1 MAAEKKGQTPA
12 RAVLVLGSGFG
23 ALKVAEDLSLA
34 GIPVAWAT
42 RAANF
47 LELPAGVRPFAE
59 WPEDLSFQFRPL
71 YLRVTRSP
79 LVSLLPQARLDSLSA
94 EQGGYRVVVEQQPR
108 YIDDELCTGC
118 DRCRQLCPLGQAA
131 HPPLTRSPAYCPS
144 RALQMDKR
152 PVSPCR
158 LACPLGVNAQAYLA
172 LTAAERFEE
181 ALAVIRRDNPLPGV
195 CGRVCHH
202 PCEAACRRGELDKPL
217 AIRGIKRFLFD
228 HEARHGLPKIEAPPS
243 DPSAPR
249 VAVVGSGPAGLT
261 AAHFLRQWGLNV
273 TVLEALAQTG
283 GMLRAG
289 INAFRLPRRVL
300 DAEIEALRQSGIEI
314 KTSARVTS
322 LEGLLSQGF
331 AAVLL
336 ATGTHE
342 DMKLGLPG
350 EDLRGVRHCVEFLR
364 QVNLEGRAPMGERV
378 VVIGGGNSAMDAAR
392 TALRLG
398 ASEVTILAI
407 EDEAALPAHPEEVRQ
422 ARQEGVRLLLG
433 AAPVE
438 LVGANRIDAV
448 LARLAHWQTSDDAPP
463 VIVHDSEETITL
475 EADTLIVAIGQRP
488 HLGQDGLQKGL
499 ELGRGGRPVVDQQGR
514 TSLAQVFAA
523 GDVVTG
529 PSTVV
534 GSMAQGRRVAGQVYA
549 ALTGRPSPV
558 EELTPASHGVGDYLA
573 IDEDLP
579 QWPRQE
585 MAQRQPKARRRD
597 FEEVEFGFG
606 QDQALAEA
614 KRCLNCAS
622 CSECLACEQA
632 CQEVGAIDHGR
643 TSRRLELHC
652 PTLIV
657 ADAAELPPHLPQEG
671 AHIYRLDRAGYTED
685 LMDALMAGSA
695 AAGQALA
702 VAAPLRRDL
711 SLVPAEAQAQAY
723 PAVPAGQAPR
733 VGFFLCTCNQ
743 TMAPPQVLEALTGL
757 AAAVPDTAHSQTIFS
772 CCHPQ
777 GAQEIARAVREQG
790 LNRVILASCVC
801 CPLNFHCISC
811 NDQRSRAKQHL
822 FEELGLVRCAFE
834 TVNLRDHLAAGQ
846 PTPEQMIERGRDLLR
861 GAFIR
866 SRYLG
871 PLTQGLTDMGRRV
884 LVLGG
889 SEVGVSC
896 ALNLAQQGLKVRLVL
911 GGNLPGQDLPPEIA
925 RRPLPQDLPPS
936 ITVVERAE
944 ILSVEG
950 SIGDFSVGA
959 RVEGRKRAWQAD
971 VVCLTD
977 HNLLELAPYAGQ
989 AGLKKFYRYDFA
1001 FFHTPQ
1007 VGLYRVMP
1015 RTLRRVKA
1023 FEAGAALAAE
1033 VVGAAAQAFL
1043 SDHQLSPRV
1052 DPERCRGCGRC
1063 EAICPFDAVRLV
1075 PGENGMYTSQVLRH
1089 NCVGCGGCVGRCPV
1103 TAMDIPY
1110 FSNQLLE
1117 KLVSGRLF
1125 GER

>member
-1 MAAEKKGQTPA
+1 MAGAGKKDA
-12 RAVLVLGSGFG
+12 RPSKAVLILGSGFG

-34 GIPVAWAT
+34 GLPVAWAT

-47 LELPAGVRPFAE
+47 LELPQGVKPFPE

-71 YLRVTRSP
+71 YLRVTRNP
-79 LVSLLPQARLDSLSA
+79 LVTLLPQARLEALEA
-94 EQGGYRVVVEQQPR
+94 GGQGYRARVEQDPR
-108 YIDDELCTGC
+108 YIDQDQCTGC
-118 DRCRQLCPLGQAA
+118 DRCREACPLSQAE

-144 RALQMDKR
+144 RALQLDKR

-172 LTAAERFEE
+172 LTAAQRYGE

-228 HEARHGLPKIEAPPS
+228 HEARHGLPKIEAPPLKA
-243 DPSAPR
+243 DAPR

-261 AAHFLRQWGLNV
+261 AAHFLRQWGLKV

-322 LEGLLSQGF
+322 LEDLLEQGF

-342 DMKLGLPG
+342 DLSLNLPG

-392 TALRLG
+392 TAYRLG
-398 ASEVTILAI
+398 ASEVTVLAI
-407 EDEAALPAHPEEVRQ
+407 EDESSLPAHPEEVRQ
-422 ARQEGVRLLLG
+422 AREEGVRFSLG

-438 LVGANRIDAV
+438 LVGQSRIEAV
-448 LARLAHWQTSDDAPP
+448 KARPAHWEIGEGQPP
-463 VIVHDSEETITL
+463 RIVYDSPRAFTL

-488 HLGQDGLQKGL
+488 HLHQDGLEKGL
-499 ELGRGGRPVVDQQGR
+499 TLGRGGRLTVDEAGR
-514 TSLAQVFAA
+514 TNLPKVFAA

-534 GSMAQGRRVAGQVYA
+534 GSMAQGRRAAGQVHA
-549 ALTGRPSPV
+549 FLTGQPSPV

-573 IDEDLP
+573 IGEDLP
-579 QWPRQE
+579 QLPRQE
-585 MAQRQPKARRRD
+585 MAQRQPKARCRD
-597 FEEVEFGFG
+597 FEEVEFGYS
-606 QDQALAEA
+606 DEQAQAEA

-622 CSECLACEQA
+622 CCECLACQEA
-632 CQEVGAIDHGR
+632 CQEVGAIGHDRGP
-643 TSRRLELHC
+643 RRLELDC
-652 PTLIV
+652 PAVIV
-657 ADAAELPPHLPQEG
+657 ADAAELPPALAPQG
-671 AHIYRLDRAGYTED
+671 ANIYRLDQAGHTSD
-685 LMDALMAGSA
+685 LMDVLMAGSA
-695 AAGQALA
+695 AAGQAMA
-702 VAAPLRRDL
+702 VTARLRRGAL
-711 SLVPAEAQAQAY
+711 QPEPERAPE
-723 PAVPAGQAPR
+723 PGPAGHPPR

-743 TMAPPQVLEALTGL
+743 TMAPPEVLRGLLDL
-757 AAAVPDTAHSQTIFS
+757 AAKVPDTVHRQSVFS
-772 CCHPQ
+772 CCHPR
-777 GAQEIARAVREQG
+777 GAAEIARVVRAQG
-790 LNRVILASCVC
+790 LNRVILGSCVC

-822 FEELGLVRCAFE
+822 FEELGLVRCTFE
-834 TVNLRDHLAAGQ
+834 PVNLRDHLAAGS
-846 PTPEQMIERGRDLLR
+846 PTPQQMMERGRDLLR

-889 SEVGVSC
+889 SEVGLSC
-896 ALNLAQQGLKVRLVL
+896 ALNLALQGLKVRLVDKA
-911 GGNLPGQDLPPEIA
+911 NLEGQDLPPDIA
-925 RRPLPQDLPPS
+925 GRPTPTDFPAAISLVP
-936 ITVVERAE
+936 RAE
-944 ILSVEG
+944 ILSITG
-950 SIGDFSVGA
+950 SIGDFQVSA
-959 RVEGRKRAWQAD
+959 RVGGNKRTWQAD

-977 HNLLELAPYAGQ
+977 PNILELAPYAGE

-1007 VGLYRVMP
+1007 LGLYRVMP
-1015 RTLRRVKA
+1015 RTLLRVKA

-1033 VVGAAAQAFL
+1033 VADAAAQAFL

-1075 PGENGMYTSQVLRH
+1075 PGQGGLYTSQVLRH

-1103 TAMDIPY
+1103 TAMDTPY
-1110 FSNQLLE
+1110 FSNRLLE
-1117 KLVSGRLF
+1117 KLVAGQPF
-1125 GER
+1125 TER

>member
-1 MAAEKKGQTPA
+1 MSGAVKKTTQPA
-12 RAVLVLGSGFG
+12 RAVLILGSGFG

-47 LELPAGVRPFAE
+47 LELPAGIKPFAE
-59 WPEDLSFQFRPL
+59 WPGDLSFQFRPL
-71 YLRVTRSP
+71 YLRVTCNP
-79 LVSLLPQARLDSLSA
+79 QVTLLPQARLKELKAGD
-94 EQGGYRVVVEQQPR
+94 GGYRALVEQDPR
-108 YIDDELCTGC
+108 YIDYDLCTGC
-118 DRCRQLCPLGQAA
+118 DRCREVCPLSQSR

-144 RALQMDKR
+144 RALQLDKR

-158 LACPLGVNAQAYLA
+158 LACPLGVNVQAYLA

-181 ALAVIRRDNPLPGV
+181 ALAVVRRDNPLPGI

-202 PCEAACRRGELDKPL
+202 PCEAACRRSELDKPL

-228 HEARHGLPKIEAPPS
+228 YEARHSLPSLPAPPL
-243 DPSAPR
+243 DPDAPR

-273 TVLEALAQTG
+273 TVLEALAQIG

-289 INAFRLPRRVL
+289 INAFRLPRWVL
-300 DAEIEALRQSGIEI
+300 DAEIEALRRSGIEI
-314 KTSARVTS
+314 KASARVTD
-322 LEGLLSQGF
+322 LKALLRQGYD
-331 AAVLL
+331 AVLL
-336 ATGTHE
+336 ATGAHE
-342 DMKLGLPG
+342 DLSLDLPG

-364 QVNLEGRAPMGERV
+364 QVNLEGRALMGKRV

-398 ASEVTILAI
+398 AQKVSILAI
-407 EDEAALPAHPEEVRQ
+407 EDEVSLPAHPEEVRQ
-422 ARQEGVRLLLG
+422 AREERVHFMLE

-438 LVGANRIDAV
+438 LVGRDRIEAV
-448 LARLAHWQTSDDAPP
+448 KARAAHWELGDGASPR
-463 VIVHDSEETITL
+463 IVYDSQRTNTL

-488 HLGQDGLQKGL
+488 HLHQDGLEKGL
-499 ELGRGGRPVVDQQGR
+499 KLGSGGCLAVDEAGR
-514 TSLAQVFAA
+514 TAIPMVYAS

-534 GSMAQGRRVAGQVYA
+534 GSMAQGRRVAGQIFA

-558 EELTPASHGVGDYLA
+558 EELTPQSHGVGDYLA
-573 IDEDLP
+573 IGEDLP

-585 MAQRQPKARRRD
+585 MAQRQPKARCRN
-597 FEEVEFGFG
+597 FEEVAFGYG
-606 QDQALAEA
+606 ENQALAEA

-622 CSECLACEQA
+622 CSECLACQEA
-632 CQEVGAIDHGR
+632 CQKVGAIGHQR
-643 TSRRLELHC
+643 AARRLEFQC
-652 PTLIV
+652 PAVIV
-657 ADAAELPPHLPQEG
+657 ADGTELPPGLPLEG
-671 AHIYRLDRAGYTED
+671 THIYHLDKAGYTSD
-685 LMDALMAGSA
+685 LMDALVAGSA
-695 AAGQALA
+695 AAGQAM
-702 VAAPLRRDL
+702 AAAARLRCGAL
-711 SLVPAEAQAQAY
+711 QSEPQALPEPNPPGY
-723 PAVPAGQAPR
+723 PPR
-733 VGFFLCTCNQ
+733 VGFFLCACNQ

-757 AAAVPDTAHSQTIFS
+757 AAAVPGTLHSQIVFS
-772 CCHPQ
+772 CCHPE
-777 GAQEIARAVREQG
+777 GAQEIASAVREQG

-801 CPLNFHCISC
+801 CPLNFYCISC
-811 NDQRSRAKQHL
+811 NDQRSRTKRHL
-822 FEELGLVRCAFE
+822 FERLGLVRCTFE
-834 TVNLRDHLAAGQ
+834 TVNLRDHLVAGQ
-846 PTPEQMIERGRDLLR
+846 STPEQMLERGRDLLC

-896 ALNLAQQGLKVRLVL
+896 ALNLAHQGLKVRLVL
-911 GGNLPGQDLPPEIA
+911 QGNLPAQDLPPEIA
-925 RRPLPQDLPPS
+925 RRPAPEGLPTA

-944 ILSVEG
+944 ILAVEG
-950 SIGDFSVGA
+950 SIGDFSVSA
-959 RVEGRKRAWQAD
+959 RVAGAKRRWAAD
-971 VVCLTD
+971 VVCFTD
-977 HNLLELAPYAGQ
+977 VNLLELAPYAGK
-989 AGLKKFYRYDFA
+989 AGLKKFYRYDFS
-1001 FFHTPQ
+1001 FFRTSQ
-1007 VGLYRVMP
+1007 VGRYRVMP
-1015 RTLRRVKA
+1015 RTLRRVQA

-1033 VVGAAAQAFL
+1033 VANAAAQAFL

-1063 EAICPFDAVRLV
+1063 EAVCPLDAVRLV
-1075 PGENGMYTSQVLRH
+1075 PGAGGLYTSQVLRH

-1125 GER
+1125 EKR

>member
-1 MAAEKKGQTPA
+1 MAGAAKKTPPPA
-12 RAVLVLGSGFG
+12 RAVLIVGSGFG

-34 GIPVAWAT
+34 GLPVAWAT

-47 LELPAGVRPFAE
+47 LELPQGVKPFPE

-71 YLRVTRSP
+71 YLRVTRNP
-79 LVSLLPQARLDSLSA
+79 QVTLLPQARLEALEA
-94 EQGGYRVVVEQQPR
+94 GQNGYHAVVEQDPR
-108 YIDDELCTGC
+108 YIDHQLCTGC
-118 DRCRQLCPLGQAA
+118 DRCREACPLSQSG

-144 RALQMDKR
+144 RALQLDKR

-172 LTAAERFEE
+172 LTAAERYDE

-228 HEARHGLPKIEAPPS
+228 HEARHGLPQIAAPPL
-243 DPSAPR
+243 DPKVPR

-322 LEGLLSQGF
+322 LEALLAQGHD
-331 AAVLL
+331 AVLL

-342 DMKLGLPG
+342 DLRLGLPG

-398 ASEVTILAI
+398 AQEVTVLAI
-407 EDEAALPAHPEEVRQ
+407 EDEACLPAHPEEVRQ
-422 ARQEGVRLLLG
+422 AREEGVRFHLG

-438 LVGANRIDAV
+438 LMGQNRIEAV
-448 LARLAHWQTSDDAPP
+448 KARAAHWEISDTAPP
-463 VIVHDSEETITL
+463 RIVYDEPRPFTL

-488 HLGQDGLQKGL
+488 HLRQDGLEKGL
-499 ELGRGGRPVVDQQGR
+499 ELGRGGRLSVDETGR
-514 TSLAQVFAA
+514 ATMAKVFAA

-558 EELTPASHGVGDYLA
+558 EELTPGSHGVGDYLA
-573 IDEDLP
+573 IGEDLP

-585 MAQRQPKARRRD
+585 MAQRQPKARCRD

-606 QDQALAEA
+606 EDQALAEA
-614 KRCLNCAS
+614 RRCLNCAS
-622 CSECLACEQA
+622 CSECLACEGA

-643 TSRRLELHC
+643 AARRLEFLC
-652 PTLIV
+652 PAVIV
-657 ADAAELPPHLPQEG
+657 ADGAELPPGLPQEG
-671 AHIYRLDRAGYTED
+671 EHIYRLDQAGYTSD

-695 AAGQALA
+695 AAGQAMA
-702 VAAPLRRDL
+702 VAAPLRRGAWQ
-711 SLVPAEAQAQAY
+711 SEP
-723 PAVPAGQAPR
+723 QAPPPPNPPGQPPR
-733 VGFFLCTCNQ
+733 MGFFLCACNQ

-757 AAAVPDTAHSQTIFS
+757 AAAVPGTLHSQTVFS
-772 CCHPQ
+772 CCHPE
-777 GAQEIARAVREQG
+777 GAAEIARVVREQG
-790 LNRVILASCVC
+790 LNRVIMAACVC

-822 FEELGLVRCAFE
+822 FEELGLVRCTFE
-834 TVNLRDHLAAGQ
+834 TVNLRDHLAAGA
-846 PTPEQMIERGRDLLR
+846 PTPEQMLERGRDLLR

-896 ALNLAQQGLKVRLVL
+896 ALNLAHQGLKVRLVL
-911 GGNLPGQDLPPEIA
+911 KGSLAGQDLPPEIA
-925 RRPLPQDLPPS
+925 HRAAPQGLPAA
-936 ITVVERAE
+936 ITVVERAD
-944 ILSVEG
+944 ILAVEG
-950 SIGDFSVGA
+950 SIGDYSVSA
-959 RVEGRKRAWQAD
+959 RVAGSKRAWAAD
-971 VVCLTD
+971 VVCFTD
-977 HNLLELAPYAGQ
+977 ANLLELAPYAGQ
-989 AGLKKFYRYDFA
+989 AGLKKFYRYDFS

-1033 VVGAAAQAFL
+1033 VANAAAQAFL

-1075 PGENGMYTSQVLRH
+1075 PGPGGLYTSQVLRH

-1103 TAMDIPY
+1103 TAMDTPY

-1125 GER
+1125 EER